1 MKLFTIHCPKCKVLE
16 TKLKQ
21 KNIKYEE
28 ITDTQLIEKEGINE
42 LPILELDDKTRLSF
56 VDANKYI
63 NSITNEDR

>member
-1 MKLFTIHCPKCKVLE
+1 MTTTRIQE
-16 TKLKQ
+16 
-21 KNIKYEE
+21 YEE

-42 LPILELDDKTRLSF
+42 LPILELDDETRLSF

>member
-28 ITDTQLIEKEGINE
+28 ITDENIIEKERLDEI
-42 LPILELDDKTRLSF
+42 PILELDNGERLKF
-56 VDANKYI
+56 AEANKYI
-63 NSITNEDR
+63 NSLQGCE